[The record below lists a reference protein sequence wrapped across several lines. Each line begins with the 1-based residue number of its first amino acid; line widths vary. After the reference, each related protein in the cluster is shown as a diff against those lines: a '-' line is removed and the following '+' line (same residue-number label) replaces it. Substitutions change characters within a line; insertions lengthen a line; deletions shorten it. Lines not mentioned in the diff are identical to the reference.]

1 MKSIFKYLYVIV
13 LCYPI
18 LSFGGNTRDTD
29 KCKLEPNLNTR
40 NFCLAIAEMSI
51 GYCDRITSFENKML
65 CFRIVRENQRK
76 TIQGVKTLDD
86 SNTEKR

>member
-1 MKSIFKYLYVIV
+1 MKNVIRYLYVIV

-18 LSFGGNTRDTD
+18 LCFGGNTRDTD
-29 KCKLEPNLNTR
+29 RCKLEPIINTR

-51 GYCDRITSFENKML
+51 GYCDLITSFENKML

-76 TIQGVKTLDD
+76 TINGVKPLDD